1 MHLGS
6 EEKEEEDARR
16 KCILASRKVHH
27 PSTGGGGGGGRK
39 RERDVQSTSF
49 KCIFLGQEV
58 APEHV
63 LVQYVCVVSYI

>member
-1 MHLGS
+1 MQGESAFWPH
-6 EEKEEEDARR
+6 ARCTIR
-16 KCILASRKVHH
+16 AR
-27 PSTGGGGGGGRK
+27 GGGGGGGRK